1 MSATATAGVV
11 EARTPLIRV
20 RCEAVG
26 TGRDCRILDLN
37 PSGAFIESY
46 VPLTAGSQVNLRFC
60 LPNGHP
66 VSVSGLV
73 NYHQFTV
80 GFGVEFND
88 LSGADRDQICS
99 FLG

>member
-11 EARTPLIRV
+11 LKETPLIRV

-37 PSGAFIESY
+37 PNGAFIESF
-46 VPLTAGSQVNLRFC
+46 VPLTTGSRVKLRFC

-66 VSVSGLV
+66 VSVDGLV
-73 NYHQFTV
+73 NYHQFKV
-80 GFGVEFND
+80 GFGVEFSD
-88 LSGADRDQICS
+88 LSGVDLDQICS
-99 FLG
+99 FMG